1 MHNGQTLFN
10 VSKGD
15 ENYALLYD
23 GKPRD
28 ENFKV
33 LEKAVCMQVE
43 EWTWHVCDLA
53 EDVVGL
59 ANGKQMRRRGTRK
72 AWDSKSVRRET

>member
-1 MHNGQTLFN
+1 MPCCTT
-10 VSKGD
+10 
-15 ENYALLYD
+15 

-59 ANGKQMRRRGTRK
+59 ANGKQMCRRGDTEG
-72 AWDSKSVRRET
+72 VGQ